1 MYWLILVRCYGYGVW
16 FSFPGVPALLGFVF
30 PEHFALHTDISRCYK
45 FAFVYLI
52 VCNLS
57 ITAVLSFC
65 STWYGGSNNA
75 IFLSSCD
82 GMYISCLKPNYPLL
96 LLIVPCEWGTCLWK
110 FHILS
115 SLLLRSNPSGFCST
129 IYIVISE
136 FYYYFWFGLNIVAFV
151 ENMIA
156 CDLVL
161 ICNFS

>member
-57 ITAVLSFC
+57 ITAVLSFG

-75 IFLSSCD
+75 IFFDHLVMAC
-82 GMYISCLKPNYPLL
+82 
-96 LLIVPCEWGTCLWK
+96 TCLWK

-115 SLLLRSNPSGFCST
+115 SPLLRSNPSGFCST